1 MKKHS
6 ATSGIVKDIIIVV
19 IGIAIIWVGLRVAFG
34 TENPFYVVSSGSMV
48 PNLNV
53 FDVIVV
59 NGNISFDHLKIGDI
73 IVFNRPVVH
82 DKVIVHRVAEF
93 LNKNPLIIRTKGD
106 ANPGSIPGTDF
117 PISKEDYIGK
127 VVYVIPQIG
136 YVTRILTPPIN
147 YVIIAVII
155 GIMIVK
161 QFGKSKSG
169 GGTFSS
175 DNNLNPSL
183 DNPNIASE
191 IKNQADS
198 AYAKSAHVDSTTI
211 LTSSANPSV
220 FGQDVRFTAKVTAV
234 TPTTGI
240 PIGSV
245 IFTIDGIDQS
255 PVTISSTGN
264 AIFVSSTLSLG
275 THTISAYYSGDS
287 NHAASSSATLTQT
300 VNQGDNRDPT
310 ENK

>member
-1 MKKHS
+1 LKKRS
-6 ATSGIVKDIIIVV
+6 AKSGIVKDIIIVV
-19 IGIAIIWVGLRVAFG
+19 ICIAIIWVGLRVTFG

-59 NGNISFDHLKIGDI
+59 NGNVAFDHLKIGDI
-73 IVFNRPVVH
+73 IVFNRPATH

-93 LNKNPLIIRTKGD
+93 LNKDPLIIRTKGD

-155 GIMIVK
+155 GIMVVK
-161 QFGKSKSG
+161 QFGKSKSES
-169 GGTFSS
+169 GTFST
-175 DNNLNPSL
+175 DNGDGSHPSS
-183 DNPNIASE
+183 DNPNITSE
-191 IKNQADS
+191 IDNQTDS
-198 AYAKSAHVDSTTI
+198 TYTKSANI
-211 LTSSANPSV
+211 NSSK
-220 FGQDVRFTAKVTAV
+220 D
-234 TPTTGI
+234 
-240 PIGSV
+240 PI
-245 IFTIDGIDQS
+245 
-255 PVTISSTGN
+255 
-264 AIFVSSTLSLG
+264 
-275 THTISAYYSGDS
+275 
-287 NHAASSSATLTQT
+287 
-300 VNQGDNRDPT
+300 